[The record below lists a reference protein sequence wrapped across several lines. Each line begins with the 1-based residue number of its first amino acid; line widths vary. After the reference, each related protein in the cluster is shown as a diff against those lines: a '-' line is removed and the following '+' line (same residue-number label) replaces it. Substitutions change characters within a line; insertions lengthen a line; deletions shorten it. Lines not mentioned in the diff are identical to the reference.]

1 MAYKHANVYMC
12 ADAYGPKHWPKE
24 YVHFLN
30 SFGVDKC
37 MFGTDWPVV
46 DFERARREIDEF
58 GLREESAKKFF
69 RNNAIKLFKLPDA
82 PVA

>member
-1 MAYKHANVYMC
+1 MAYKHANIYMC
-12 ADAYGPKHWPKE
+12 ADAYGPRHWPKE

-37 MFGTDWPVV
+37 MFGTDWPVI
-46 DFERARREIDEF
+46 DFERARREIAEF
-58 GLREESAKKFF
+58 DLREETKKKFF